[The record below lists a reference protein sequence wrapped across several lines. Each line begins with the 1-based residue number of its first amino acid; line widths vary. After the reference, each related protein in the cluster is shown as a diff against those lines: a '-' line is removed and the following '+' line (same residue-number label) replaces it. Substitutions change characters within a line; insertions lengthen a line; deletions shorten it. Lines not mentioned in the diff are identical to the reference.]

1 MSLVRFM
8 FCAAAFLPV
17 RAAFC
22 QSAAP
27 SSLPVREVTVFKDG
41 HAFVLREGSASVS
54 GDGEV
59 VLGDLPQPVV
69 GTFWPYAVGSTLRG
83 VVAARQPV
91 NNARKTLSLAEM
103 LRANI
108 GAEITVIQGNN
119 LSFDATIL
127 DIPSAPPRDLM
138 ALAMTDDQLRYA
150 VSQESAGG
158 MILLQTKEGVRVRAL
173 NTLGEII
180 FKSAPRTS
188 LEVPE
193 YRNLLRLQL
202 ETPVAGAKTAN
213 VGLVYLQKGLRWIP
227 NYRLSLDGAGRADLK
242 MQATLANE
250 LVDLKNATLN
260 LVVGVP
266 SFAFKD
272 VIDPMALQ
280 ATFTQLSPLFDPN
293 SRSAGAFANNITSQ
307 SYSFSN
313 NRGGGGN
320 RGNSDA
326 SDAAI
331 PGLEDGPG
339 AGAEDFYLYNLKNI
353 SLQKG
358 ERMTFPL
365 SNTALTY
372 EDIYRY
378 ETSAAPPTDIYRNLN
393 YEQQAAANKL
403 LSEPKVMHKIR
414 LSNGG
419 KAPLTTAPMLIES
432 RGQLLAQTLMTYT
445 AVGGRSDIDLAP
457 AVDVTVKR
465 RETEVKRTPNALKW
479 RDNDYSRVDVMG
491 RLTISSFRAA
501 PITLELAQQW
511 PGTVTTAGEKGEIRK
526 LGLGDDNS
534 AGAAAPAWTSYDY
547 GNWLGLNGISTV
559 NWRVKIGAKGKME
572 IPYAYHYFVR

>member
-1 MSLVRFM
+1 MFLVRFTL
-8 FCAAAFLPV
+8 CAAAFLPI
-17 RAAFC
+17 RGAFC

-27 SSLPVREVTVFKDG
+27 DPLPVREVTVFKDG
-41 HAFVLREGSASVS
+41 HAFVLREGSAPVS
-54 GDGEV
+54 AGGEV
-59 VLGDLPQPVV
+59 VLSDLPQPVV
-69 GTFWPYAVGSTLRG
+69 GTFWPYAVGSALRG

-91 NNARKTLSLAEM
+91 NNSRKTLSLAEM

-108 GAEITVIQGNN
+108 GAEITVIQANN
-119 LSFDATIL
+119 SSFDATIL
-127 DIPSAPPRDLM
+127 DVPVAPPLDL
-138 ALAMTDDQLRYA
+138 ASGIINEDQHRFLR
-150 VSQESAGG
+150 SQEAAGG
-158 MILLQTKEGVRVRAL
+158 MILLQTKEGVRVRAIHS
-173 NTLGEII
+173 LGEII
-180 FKSAPRTS
+180 FKSAPRT
-188 LEVPE
+188 LLDVPE

-227 NYRLSLDGAGRADLK
+227 NYRLSLDGAGRAELK

-250 LVDLKNATLN
+250 LVDLKNANLN

-280 ATFTQLSPLFDPN
+280 ATFTQLSPLFDAN
-293 SRSAGAFANNITSQ
+293 SRSAGAFANNIASQ
-307 SYSFSN
+307 SYMFSN
-313 NRGGGGN
+313 DLDVNTR
-320 RGNSDA
+320 RNSNG
-326 SDAAI
+326 STGAAI

-353 SLQKG
+353 TLQKG

-365 SNTALTY
+365 SSAPMTY
-372 EDIYRY
+372 EDIYRF
-378 ETSAAPPTDIYRNLN
+378 ETSAAPPIDVYRNLN
-393 YEQQAAANKL
+393 YEQQTAANKL

-414 LSNGG
+414 LSNGS

-445 AVGGRSDIDLAP
+445 ATGGRSDIDLAP

-465 RETEVKRTPNALKW
+465 RETEVKRTPNAMQW
-479 RDNDYSRVDVMG
+479 QNNSYSRVDVAG
-491 RLTISSFRAA
+491 RLTINSFRGA
-501 PITLELAQQW
+501 PITLELSQQW
-511 PGTVTTAGEKGEIRK
+511 PGTVNSAGEKGEIRK

-534 AGAAAPAWTSYDY
+534 GGAAPAWASYDY

-559 NWRVKIGAKGKME
+559 NWRVKIAAKGKME
-572 IPYAYHYFVR
+572 IPYTYHYFVR